1 MPADEAAGDKTE
13 EATPRRRQKER
24 ERGNV
29 AKSKDLAAASVLLGG
44 MVMLRFGG
52 HMILRYLSAG
62 TERILRQDIAGLA
75 TPSNNEII
83 PYAYDWILWG
93 LYASGPFML
102 GIFVIAVAANVLQV
116 GFLFSIET
124 LTINLDKLN
133 PVNGMKRMFGVKS
146 MVMLLMNLVKL
157 IIVIVVAYLT
167 LRTAM
172 PDAAALASLGAK
184 QIITHEAY
192 AVMDLG
198 LRLAM
203 LFFIL
208 GLMDMGYQFY
218 QHNRDMRMTKQE
230 VKEDMKEGE
239 GDPHIRARR
248 RQIQRQMAMQRMM
261 QEVPQAEV
269 VVRNPTHFAVAVSYK
284 PEMNRPIVV
293 AKGTDKIALKIIEVA
308 IKNGIP
314 VWQDPPTARALF
326 RTTEIGDPIPE
337 ELYAALAEILA
348 HVLKGEKLAAYQHGG
363 KAA

>member
-1 MPADEAAGDKTE
+1 
-13 EATPRRRQKER
+13 
-24 ERGNV
+24 
-29 AKSKDLAAASVLLGG
+29 
-44 MVMLRFGG
+44 MLRFGG
-52 HMILRYLSAG
+52 HTILQYLTVG
-62 TERILRQDIAGLA
+62 TEHILGHDIGALD

-83 PYAYDWILWG
+83 PYAYDWILWA
-93 LYASGPFML
+93 LYAAGPFMV
-102 GIFVIAVAANVLQV
+102 GILVIAVAANLMQV
-116 GFLFSIET
+116 GFLFSIDT

-133 PVNGMKRMFGVKS
+133 PVNGMKRMFGPKS

-157 IIVIVVAYLT
+157 LIVIAVAYFT

-172 PDAAALASLGAK
+172 PNAAALASLGTK
-184 QIITHEAY
+184 QIITHQAY

-198 LRLAM
+198 LRLAI

-208 GLMDMGYQFY
+208 GLIDMGYQLF

-269 VVRNPTHFAVAVSYK
+269 VVRNPTRFAVAISYK
-284 PEMNRPIVV
+284 PNMDRPIVV
-293 AKGTDKIALKIIEVA
+293 AKGTERMALKIIEVA
-308 IKNGIP
+308 IKNGVP
-314 VWQDPPTARALF
+314 VWEDPPTARALF
-326 RTTEIGDPIPE
+326 KATEIGDPIPE
-337 ELYAALAEILA
+337 ELFAALAEILA
-348 HVLKGEKLAAYQHGG
+348 HVLKGDKLAGYQQKS